1 MDSDGCRWML
11 RRPRKIRRS
20 AIIFFGAV
28 DADRVMFTYGRD
40 IRLSAEQKGDPL
52 NYFIYP
58 YAEADGKPVKDLK
71 THFAFK
77 GLSPPRAAS
86 PGN

>member
-1 MDSDGCRWML
+1 
-11 RRPRKIRRS
+11 
-20 AIIFFGAV
+20 
-28 DADRVMFTYGRD
+28 MFTYGRD

-71 THFAFK
+71 THLAFK
-77 GLSPPRAAS
+77 DLSPPRAAS